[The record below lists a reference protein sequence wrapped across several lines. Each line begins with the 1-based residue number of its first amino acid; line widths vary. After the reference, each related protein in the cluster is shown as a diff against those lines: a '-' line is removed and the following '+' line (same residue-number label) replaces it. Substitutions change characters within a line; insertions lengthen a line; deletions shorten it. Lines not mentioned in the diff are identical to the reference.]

1 MGYSKEKAV
10 KIEDFKSAYM
20 PAGINENCVLKEAIL
35 KESPTGKPI
44 LEITFENEENQIV
57 HHTEWEPIWQVWMKS
72 QEDLEDSMNKQYKRM
87 LQILLCYYK
96 DEEIDF
102 NGDNFREFAKYIVDK
117 LENAD
122 KTLKVRLKVVYNKD
136 GYTTLPNSVSR
147 KFIEPMSVSKED
159 SEIKIDPKY
168 DIIVRP
174 IVANKETVVNNPFSP
189 ENVTTTQTSEN
200 PFKSEN
206 VTTTQNVNPSNDLP
220 F

>member
-189 ENVTTTQTSEN
+189 ENITTTQTSEN

-206 VTTTQNVNPSNDLP
+206 VTTTQNVNPSDDLP

>member
-20 PAGINENCVLKEAIL
+20 PAGINENCILKEAIL

-44 LEITFENEENQIV
+44 LEITFENEEGQTV
-57 HHTEWEPIWQVWMKS
+57 HHTEWEPKMAVWMKS

-147 KFIEPMSVSKED
+147 KFIEPMSVSKEE

-200 PFKSEN
+200 PFKPEN
-206 VTTTQNVNPSNDLP
+206 VTTTQNINTDNDLP